1 MALRAFLNRSS
12 SKQFNRRDKNTDKTR
27 ETWSRI
33 TPISIATLMPQ
44 LVIDETF
51 ALFRLE
57 AVRRKL

>member
-12 SKQFNRRDKNTDKTR
+12 SKHRNRRDKNTDKTR

-33 TPISIATLMPQ
+33 TPISIAALMPQ

-57 AVRRKL
+57 AVRGG